1 MQRNRADIL
10 GSLVDEV
17 DYDQAMKAITAFVA
31 GRQGALIITANA
43 EIIYQASEMP
53 EYREMINQAELVT
66 PDGIGTVWAG
76 RHLGYSFRERVT
88 GIDLIFKICAEAI
101 YRGWSLYLLGA
112 APGVAERAA
121 GVLRQSYPGLIICG
135 TRDGF
140 FKPDEEADV
149 VTEITSAQPD
159 ILLVAMGAPRQEMWI
174 SCHREE
180 LGVPVY
186 MGGGRQ
192 LRCNFGSEEESSSV
206 DNPSPF
212 GMVFPL
218 AAGAFAV
225 ETADIPAPFCYNGAQ
240 GRPVHRQMS
249 CWNQAEA

>member
-186 MGGGRQ
+186 MGVGGSFDVISGQKKRAPQWIIRLHLEWFFRLLQEPSRLKRQ
-192 LRCNFGSEEESSSV
+192 TSRLRFV
-206 DNPSPF
+206 I
-212 GMVFPL
+212 MVL
-218 AAGAFAV
+218 K
-225 ETADIPAPFCYNGAQ
+225 E
-240 GRPVHRQMS
+240 GRS
-249 CWNQAEA
+249 TGK